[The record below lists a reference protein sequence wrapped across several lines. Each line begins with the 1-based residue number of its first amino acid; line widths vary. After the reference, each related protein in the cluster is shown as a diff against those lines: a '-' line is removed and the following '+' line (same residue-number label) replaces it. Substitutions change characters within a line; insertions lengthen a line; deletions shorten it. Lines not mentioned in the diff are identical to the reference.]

1 MSYQYGPPGTGVPER
16 PRCWGQ
22 EQFHDPNDRG
32 CRVCP
37 SRQSCA
43 DQIVRIK
50 NTQAQQQVQQFGFM
64 AQQQINPQQ
73 MQQQQFV
80 PFIPAPAVQQPVQ
93 QVQPIFGGAAAI
105 PQVVRAFAPVQQQ
118 QMAPVYPQQMAQ
130 RPMSPHPAPT
140 GYGFGWMQDPLYYQ
154 MAANPP
160 PVRPQFEGE
169 QFMERLGK
177 NVGLAMAE
185 ALLMQLFLGIRQVV
199 LTPKTPPA
207 KDVGQV

>member
-1 MSYQYGPPGTGVPER
+1 MSYQYAPPGAGVPER

-50 NTQAQQQVQQFGFM
+50 NTQAQQAPQFNAYA
-64 AQQQINPQQ
+64 AQQIAQ
-73 MQQQQFV
+73 QQQQFL
-80 PFIPAPAVQQPVQ
+80 PQQY
-93 QVQPIFGGAAAI
+93 
-105 PQVVRAFAPVQQQ
+105 VQQQ
-118 QMAPVYPQQMAQ
+118 QMAVPQPAPIQQPVYGGAVPQVNRAFAPAQPVFAPATPQQMAQ
-130 RPMSPHPAPT
+130 RPVSPHPAPI
-140 GYGFGWMQDPLYYQ
+140 GYGLGWMQDPLYYQ

-160 PVRPQFEGE
+160 PMRPQFEGE
-169 QFMERLGK
+169 SFTERLGK

-199 LTPKTPPA
+199 LTPKPPPNDPT
-207 KDVGQV
+207 KQGPG